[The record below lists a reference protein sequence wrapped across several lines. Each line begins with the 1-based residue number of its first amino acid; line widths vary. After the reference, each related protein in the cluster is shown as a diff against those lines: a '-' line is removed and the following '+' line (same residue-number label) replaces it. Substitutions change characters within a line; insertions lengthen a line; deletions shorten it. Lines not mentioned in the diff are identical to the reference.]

1 MTLKQ
6 RAAEKKNRQKISFN
20 NHRESKKLVR
30 RNKIALM

>member
-6 RAAEKKNRQKISFN
+6 KAAEKKNMKKIWFN
-20 NHRESKKLVR
+20 NHQESKKLVR